1 MVSTPY
7 TRDMNPWTY
16 ALLTIAVALGGWFW
30 WRSRVRAA
38 EIRRI
43 AELYGFRYLGKAL
56 PPSLPLRD
64 LPFLTITSVWN
75 AIDGLRRGR
84 RVVAFD
90 CRFGEGKG
98 SWRRTVVAVQAE
110 KAGITASSFDPDV
123 QIDQI
128 ADWTFLYR
136 PKQLALIT
144 RQLTPVSELSAYL
157 EAI

>member
-1 MVSTPY
+1 MPY
-7 TRDMNPWTY
+7 TADSNPWIY

-30 WRSRVRAA
+30 WRSRVRTAK
-38 EIRRI
+38 ILRV
-43 AELYGFRYLGKAL
+43 AELYGFRYLGEAL

-75 AIDGLRRGR
+75 AIDGERRGR

-98 SWRRTVVAVQAE
+98 SWRRTVIAVQAE
-110 KAGITASSFDPDV
+110 QSGITTSSFDPNV

-144 RQLTPVSELSAYL
+144 SQLTPVSELSAYL